1 MSISLIRQQEVLGKT
16 FSVYG
21 DFENP
26 LFLAKDVAEW
36 IDYSKTSEGYYNVS
50 KMLMSID
57 EEEKTTITISNSET
71 GRACNQA
78 FLTEDGLYEVL
89 MLSRKPFA
97 KLFKK
102 EVKKILHSIRTN
114 GGYIA
119 GQENLSEEELIAK
132 ALVVAHNVIE
142 QKDKRI
148 AELTPQAQG
157 YLEYVDR
164 GRFCNFRDAANY
176 MHIPQNEF
184 MNLLRSKYIYKNSAG
199 EYRCYAQYNELF
211 ALRPFTKGNQTGQ
224 QLMLTIAGLNHF
236 GRALGEMHKER
247 QQEIWQNAHKAAETL
262 LKGMKPCFGTCAI

>member
-36 IDYSKTSEGYYNVS
+36 IEHSNVTS
-50 KMLMSID
+50 MLASID
-57 EEEKTTITISNSET
+57 DEEKLVIEPSKDCLVGSF
-71 GRACNQA
+71 QA
-78 FLTEDGLYEVL
+78 NTKYSFLTEDGLYEVL

-114 GGYIA
+114 GGYIT

-184 MNLLRSKYIYKNSAG
+184 MDLLRSKYVYKNSVG

-211 ALRPFTKGNQTGQ
+211 ALRPFTKGDQTGQ
-224 QLMLTIAGLNHF
+224 QLMLTIAGLNYF
-236 GRALGEMHKER
+236 GRVVSEMHKER
-247 QQEIWQNAHKAAETL
+247 QQEIWQSAHEAAETL